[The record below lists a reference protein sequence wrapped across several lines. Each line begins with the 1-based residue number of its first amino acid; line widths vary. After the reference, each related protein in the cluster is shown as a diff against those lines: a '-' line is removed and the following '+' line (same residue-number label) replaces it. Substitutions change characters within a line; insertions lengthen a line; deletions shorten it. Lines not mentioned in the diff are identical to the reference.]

1 MLRLCFILL
10 LLLLACDAGEDQ
22 DDFENQAF
30 SEPDGFTRTNASGE
44 IQSEDDDDWR
54 ISPAY
59 FGRVVIDP
67 AFPNPVPSGETV
79 SISVRVRLSNSIQG
93 GLEITAHD
101 MNGIPRRMDSIS
113 NARDPG
119 SYVLRFLPRSLG
131 VTGLVRVFIVDTQG
145 GLVSYGDIL
154 LNE

>member
-1 MLRLCFILL
+1 MLRLCCILL

-30 SEPDGFTRTNASGE
+30 SEPNGFTRTNASGE

-79 SISVRVRLSNSIQG
+79 SIPSVSACQ
-93 GLEITAHD
+93 
-101 MNGIPRRMDSIS
+101 
-113 NARDPG
+113 
-119 SYVLRFLPRSLG
+119 
-131 VTGLVRVFIVDTQG
+131 TQFREAWK
-145 GLVSYGDIL
+145 SRPMI
-154 LNE
+154 